1 MEGNSAS
8 IIKPVALQMAALS
21 VTICT
26 TFECP
31 TSIITSLICLAMK
44 SLSLI
49 SFEQSMAFK
58 NIGPLSVTTMKLIRD
73 LLCGSLHPSLTM
85 LTPFWLHAFLIGCNK
100 FSTCLLSF

>member
-8 IIKPVALQMAALS
+8 IIKPAALQTVALS

-26 TFECP
+26 IFECP
-31 TSIITSLICLAMK
+31 TSIITSLISLAIK

-58 NIGPLSVTTMKLIRD
+58 NIDPLSVTTIKLIRD
-73 LLCGSLHPSLTM
+73 LLCESLYPSLTM
-85 LTPFWLHAFLIGCNK
+85 LTPFWLHAFLIGCNN